1 MSLIDRHIL
10 RTFFPPFFFG
20 LTVTTFILMIDVLQ
34 KYVDLFLDKGI
45 HLTIVSEVLLLSLG
59 HIFALT
65 IPMAMLVGTLMAVGH
80 LAGDNEIT
88 ALKANGV
95 SLYRIAAPLVL
106 TGLLVGIGMVA
117 YNHYVLPRTNHRLTG
132 LLLDIHHMRPTFTIR
147 ENAFVKIDEQ
157 YTIFVRNKD
166 DRTGRLEEVILV
178 KREGRGD
185 THPDVIVAAWGQ
197 LKSQAL
203 GRIQLDL
210 FSGEF
215 HSLPDR
221 RKPGVYHKTAFRR
234 QTFTINLGNDLFGGN
249 RTRKNDRSMDLH
261 ELDAAR
267 NEEYSL
273 FQNARREARGLID
286 ESLGPILA
294 VTDSA
299 GIVAVATTQSTS
311 LAERRRLAGE
321 IDRKGRA
328 MAVKAQVSRSHLNRS
343 GRYAVEYHKKFS
355 IPGACLVFVI
365 IGVPLAVTASRGGR
379 GVSVG
384 MCLGAYVLYYLFLS
398 AGEKLA
404 DRGFVTPWLAMW
416 AANLVLGPLGLIL
429 LHQAVQETR
438 TIRFERPDWTKRD
451 KGAPA

>member
-10 RTFFPPFFFG
+10 RTFFPPFFG

-45 HLTIVSEVLLLSLG
+45 PLPVVSEVLLLSLG

-65 IPMAMLVGTLMAVGH
+65 IPMAVLVGTLMAIGH

-106 TGLLVGIGMVA
+106 LGLLISLEMVA

-132 LLLDIHHMRPTFTIR
+132 LLMDIHQKRPTFTIR
-147 ENAFVKIDEQ
+147 ENAFVEIDEQ
-157 YTIFVRNKD
+157 YTIFVRSKD

-178 KREGRGD
+178 QRNGRGD
-185 THPDVIVAAWGQ
+185 THPDVIVASWGQ
-197 LKSQAL
+197 LKTQAL

-210 FSGEF
+210 FAGEY
-215 HSLPDR
+215 HRLPDR

-234 QTFTINLGNDLFGGN
+234 QTYTINLGEDDLFGGN

-261 ELDAAR
+261 ELDEAR
-267 NEEYSL
+267 NEEFALYE
-273 FQNARREARGLID
+273 NAQKEARELVT
-286 ESLGPILA
+286 ESLAPMMTLLA
-294 VTDSA
+294 ASDSLT
-299 GIVAVATTQSTS
+299 GLPRESSS
-311 LAERRRLAGE
+311 LTERRRLAGE
-321 IDRKGRA
+321 VDRKGRA
-328 MAVKAQVSRSHLNRS
+328 MAVKAQVSRSHYNRS
-343 GRYAVEYHKKFS
+343 GRYAVEYHKKFA

-384 MCLGAYVLYYLFLS
+384 LSLGAYVLYYLFLS
-398 AGEKLA
+398 GGEKLA
-404 DRGFVTPWLAMW
+404 DRGFLTPWLAMW
-416 AANLVLGPLGLIL
+416 AANMILGPLGLFL
-429 LHQAVQETR
+429 LHQSVKETR
-438 TIRFERPDWTKRD
+438 TIRFERPAWFKSR
-451 KGAPA
+451 KGATA